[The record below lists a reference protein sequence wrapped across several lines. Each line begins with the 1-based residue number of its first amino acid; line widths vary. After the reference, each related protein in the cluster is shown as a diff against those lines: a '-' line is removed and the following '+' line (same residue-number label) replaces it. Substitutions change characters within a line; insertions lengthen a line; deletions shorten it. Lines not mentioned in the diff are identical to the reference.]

1 MNKKGQ
7 EEVIYGILGVLL
19 IFIVIAGY
27 FFISSGNKVS
37 EEFGVSAS
45 NNFKIEI
52 LNLAREKVVYENQEY
67 ILIDLFDKY
76 FENKDAGLKNYLQTK
91 IDKMT
96 SYSQC
101 ETIKEHGIAF
111 PVFLNKDE
119 EIDYP
124 YYVIFESKNP
134 ERQILFF
141 NKYCNEGGLLE

>member
-27 FFISSGNKVS
+27 FFINSGNKVS

-111 PVFLNKDE
+111 PVLIDKDE
-119 EIDYP
+119 EIDYS

-134 ERQILFF
+134 ERQIVFF